1 MRISDWSSDVCS
13 SDLCKAIQV
22 MVFMKN
28 HEGAT
33 IAHAVHEAKRF
44 IADHPVD
51 GVKIRL
57 ASGNVGVMA
66 ATNEAVESA
75 EAKMLLAIFGALA
88 LLCLLTFRSW
98 RATICVRSEEQT
110 SELQSLMR
118 RSSAVLCLKKKK
130 N

>member
-1 MRISDWSSDVCS
+1 
-13 SDLCKAIQV
+13 

-98 RATICVRSEEQT
+98 RATICVLVPLMMVSRSEGRRVGKGCVITGRFRVGPVPTKNKT
-110 SELQSLMR
+110 SR
-118 RSSAVLCLKKKK
+118 P
-130 N
+130 